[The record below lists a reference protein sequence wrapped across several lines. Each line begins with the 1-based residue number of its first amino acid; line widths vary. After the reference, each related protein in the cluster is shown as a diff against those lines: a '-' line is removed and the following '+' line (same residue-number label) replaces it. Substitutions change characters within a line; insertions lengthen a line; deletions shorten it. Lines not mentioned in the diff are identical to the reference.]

1 MNPKVDTY
9 LSKVEKWQE
18 ELETLR
24 SIILKCGLKEDFKW
38 RNPCYT
44 FKEKNIAI
52 IGGFKD
58 YCTISFLKGSLLKDT
73 EQILVMPG
81 PNSRVAKLIQFKS
94 VAEIIELE
102 SVIKNYLYEAIEIE
116 KAGLKVNLASKD
128 DIEYPVE
135 LNDKFKENPKFQLAF
150 ENLTPGRQRGYILY
164 FNGAK
169 QSKTRMTRIEKYE
182 QRIFNGK
189 GFHDCV
195 CGKSKKMPNCD
206 GSHKYI

>member
-150 ENLTPGRQRGYILY
+150 KNLTPGRQRGYILY